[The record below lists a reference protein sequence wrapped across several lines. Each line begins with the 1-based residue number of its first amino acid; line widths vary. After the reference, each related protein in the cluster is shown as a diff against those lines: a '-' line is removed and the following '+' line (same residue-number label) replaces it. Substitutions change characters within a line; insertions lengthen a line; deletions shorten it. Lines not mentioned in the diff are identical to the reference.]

1 MDINKTGI
9 LLRSLRISKGLTQQQ
24 VADQLLVSPKTI
36 SKWENGDGL
45 PDISIITAVADLYGI
60 TVDDLL
66 RGRLVEMNEE
76 PKKSS
81 TIDKV
86 VTYKVY
92 QKMVTTF
99 MVTLGILILGLLI
112 SLIFEFTFPP
122 LLGVLI
128 RVIFLLSA
136 IAVYYIGY
144 QQYQVGQIL
153 TDDDRVLKGYEA
165 NQTKIKWLNYYTI
178 IILFIYYYAGITWSF
193 GNQDENIFLSINSF
207 AIESIFLV
215 GLLIYA
221 FVILKNDSLN
231 PKKWLA
237 FNKYVFLT
245 LILLVVL
252 SGFYTDFDITTIYSE
267 NLSSTRNYY
276 SFVNWMLF
284 SDFTKFYLFRGL
296 SLAFMVIMILY
307 TILTRKS
314 KNVPWVYIVLL
325 IISLVTSF
333 SIHYDLALNTNIIA
347 SNIYPMMTLHLPGY
361 IILFFLIYTN
371 HIRLL
376 KLES

>member
-66 RGRLVEMNEE
+66 RGRLVDMNEE

-193 GNQDENIFLSINSF
+193 GNQDENMFLSINSF

-231 PKKWLA
+231 PKKWLV

-284 SDFTKFYLFRGL
+284 SDFTTFYLFRGL

-371 HIRLL
+371 HKRLL

>member
-66 RGRLVEMNEE
+66 RGRLVDMNEA

-165 NQTKIKWLNYYTI
+165 NQTKIKWLNYYTV

-193 GNQDENIFLSINSF
+193 GNQDENMFLSINSF

-215 GLLIYA
+215 GLLTYA

-284 SDFTKFYLFRGL
+284 SDFTTFYLFRGL

>member
-66 RGRLVEMNEE
+66 RGRLVDMNEE

-193 GNQDENIFLSINSF
+193 GNQDENMFLSINSF

-231 PKKWLA
+231 PKKWLV

-284 SDFTKFYLFRGL
+284 SDFTTFYLFRGL

-376 KLES
+376 KLAS